1 MAHNSY
7 FRPMKEV
14 TAKEAKN
21 RFGLLLDNAQRTP
34 VRVTKNGR
42 AVGVM
47 MSMEQYDRLRGI
59 AWERLLA
66 TMDQMGADAEAR
78 GLTEVDLKAL
88 LANES

>member
-1 MAHNSY
+1 
-7 FRPMKEV
+7 MKEV

-66 TMDQMGADAEAR
+66 TMDQMGAEAEAR